1 LETKARPFIGHAA
14 EAEEQFRFSLVT
26 SSLVDFQKAAA
37 MPNEDRHLL
46 FRAHNRRFLHRSF
59 LALALTSFAALI
71 CAADPPPK
79 FNYPP
84 APTSDQVDD
93 YNGVKVA
100 DPYRPLENP
109 DAPESRQWI
118 EAENKITF
126 DFLKAIPE
134 RDRIRKRLTEVWDYE
149 RFGVPFKE
157 KDRYFFSKNSGL
169 QNQNVLYTA
178 MNFFE
183 QPRQLLDPN
192 LLAKDGTIA
201 LGGID
206 VSDDAKLLAYGLATA
221 GSDWQQWKVRDVETG
236 KDRLDVLDW
245 IKFSNTAW
253 KKDGSGFFYSRY
265 DRPDEKSKLRSQVY
279 NHKLFFHQLGTP
291 QPQDKLIYE
300 RLDQKE
306 WLFNAEVT
314 DDGRY
319 LIINIQRGT
328 DPKNRI
334 FYKNLVDP
342 NSKVVELLDKADAEY
357 SFIDNEG
364 PVFAFRT
371 NLSAPLGRIV
381 TIDTSK
387 PVPPRIDELVPES
400 KDKLESVSCVG
411 DRFVAVYL
419 TDAHTAVKVF
429 KLDGTPDGEI
439 ALPSLGTSAGFTGKR
454 KDRETF
460 YSFASFTTPTEIFR
474 YEFDKRASQ
483 LLFKPKVKF
492 NPDDYTTEQLFYK
505 SADGTR
511 VPMFISYKKGM
522 KRDGQNPTYL
532 FGYGGFNIAET
543 PTFKPENLV
552 WMEMGGIFALPNLRG
567 GGEYGEKWHE
577 AGMLHNKQT
586 VFDDF
591 IAAAQYLID
600 NRYTS
605 RPKLAIGGGSNGGL
619 LVGACMTQRP
629 DLYGVA
635 LPNVG
640 VMDML
645 RFEKYTIGWAWTSDY
660 GSAQKPDDFK
670 FLYAYSP
677 LHHIAKGC
685 CYPPTMITTADHDDR
700 VVPAHSFK
708 FAAALQ
714 AAQACD
720 KPTLIRIETK
730 AGHGAGKPTTKI
742 IEETADR
749 WAFILKEL
757 GMKATK

>member
-1 LETKARPFIGHAA
+1 
-14 EAEEQFRFSLVT
+14 
-26 SSLVDFQKAAA
+26 
-37 MPNEDRHLL
+37 M
-46 FRAHNRRFLHRSF
+46 HRSF
-59 LALALTSFAALI
+59 FMLGFFASVTLI
-71 CAADPPPK
+71 LAADQPTQFK
-79 FNYPP
+79 YPAAP
-84 APTSDQVDD
+84 ANDQIDD

-109 DAPESRQWI
+109 DSPESRQWI

-126 DFLKAIPE
+126 DFLKTIPE
-134 RDRIRKRLTEVWDYE
+134 RDGITKRLTEVWDYE

-169 QNQNVLYTA
+169 QNQNVLFTA
-178 MNFFE
+178 ANFSE
-183 QPRQLLDPN
+183 KPRVLFDPN
-192 LLAKDGTIA
+192 LLAQDGTVA
-201 LGGID
+201 LAD
-206 VSDDAKLLAYGLATA
+206 AEVTDDAKLMAYGLATA
-221 GSDWQQWKVRDVETG
+221 GSDWQQWKVRDVATG
-236 KDRLDVLDW
+236 KDRQDLIDW
-245 IKFSNTAW
+245 VKFSNVSW
-253 KKDGSGFFYSRY
+253 KKDASGFFYSRY
-265 DRPDEKSKLRSQVY
+265 DKPDEKNKLRSQVY

-291 QPQDKLIYE
+291 QSQDKLIYE
-300 RLDQKE
+300 RTDQKE
-306 WLFNAEVT
+306 WLFNAGVT

-319 LIINIQRGT
+319 LIITVQRGT

-334 FYKNLVDP
+334 FFKNLVDP

-371 NLSAPLGRIV
+371 NLNAPLGRIV
-381 TIDTSK
+381 TINTCK
-387 PVPPRIDELVPES
+387 PLPAQIEELVPQS
-400 KDKLESVSCVG
+400 KDKLEAVSAVG

-419 TDAHTAVKVF
+419 KDAHSAVRLF
-429 KLDGTPDGEI
+429 KFDGSRDGEI
-439 ALPSLGTSAGFTGKR
+439 TLPGLGTAGGFTGKR
-454 KDRETF
+454 KDREMF
-460 YSFASFTTPTEIFR
+460 YSFTSYTTPTEIFR
-474 YEFDKRASQ
+474 YDFDKSASA
-483 LLFKPKVKF
+483 LLFKPKAKF
-492 NPDDYTTEQLFYK
+492 NPDDYTTEQVFYK

-511 VPMFISYKKGM
+511 VPMFVSYKKGM

-532 FGYGGFNIAET
+532 SGYGGFDISQT
-543 PTFKPENLV
+543 PGFKPENLV
-552 WMEMGGIFALPNLRG
+552 WMEMGGIYAVANLRG

-577 AGMLHNKQT
+577 DGMLNTKQN

-600 NRYTS
+600 NKFTS
-605 RPKLAIGGGSNGGL
+605 TPKLAIGGGSNGGL

-629 DLYGVA
+629 DLFGAA
-635 LPNVG
+635 LPAVG

-645 RFEKYTIGWAWTSDY
+645 RFQKFTIGWAWTSDY
-660 GSAQKPDDFK
+660 GSPQKPDNFNN
-670 FLYAYSP
+670 LYTYSP

-708 FAAALQ
+708 FTATLQ
-714 AAQACD
+714 AAQGCD

-749 WAFILKEL
+749 WSFLVKEL
-757 GMKATK
+757 GVKT

>member
-1 LETKARPFIGHAA
+1 MHRK
-14 EAEEQFRFSLVT
+14 
-26 SSLVDFQKAAA
+26 
-37 MPNEDRHLL
+37 L
-46 FRAHNRRFLHRSF
+46 FALSILAP
-59 LALALTSFAALI
+59 LALIF
-71 CAADPPPK
+71 AADPPTQFK
-79 FNYPP
+79 YPA
-84 APTSDQVDD
+84 APTSNQVDD
-93 YNGVKVA
+93 YFGTKVA

-109 DAPESRQWI
+109 DAPESRKWI

-126 DFLKAIPE
+126 DFLNTIPE
-134 RDRIRKRLTEVWDYE
+134 RDGIKKRLTEVWDYE

-157 KDRYFFSKNSGL
+157 KNRYFFSKNTGL
-169 QNQNVLYTA
+169 QNQNVLYTTT
-178 MNFFE
+178 NFFDK
-183 QPRQLLDPN
+183 PRELLDPN

-201 LGGID
+201 LGGVD
-206 VSDDAKLLAYGLATA
+206 VTDDAKLMAYGLATA

-236 KDRLDVLDW
+236 KDRPDLLDW
-245 IKFSNTAW
+245 IKFSNASW

-265 DRPDEKSKLRSQVY
+265 DKPDEKNKLRSQVY

-291 QPQDKLIYE
+291 QSQDKLIYE
-300 RLDQKE
+300 RPDQKE

-319 LIINIQRGT
+319 LIITVQRGT

-357 SFIDNEG
+357 TFIDNEG

-371 NLSAPLGRIV
+371 NLNAPLGRIV
-381 TIDTSK
+381 TINTSK
-387 PVPPRIDELVPES
+387 PLPAQIDELVPQS
-400 KDKLESVSCVG
+400 KDKLEAVSTVG
-411 DRFVAVYL
+411 SRFVAVYL
-419 TDAHTAVKVF
+419 KDAHSAVKLF
-429 KLDGTPDGEI
+429 KLDGSSDGEI
-439 ALPSLGTSAGFTGKR
+439 KLPGLGTAGGLTGKR

-460 YSFASFTTPTEIFR
+460 YSFTSFTTPTEIFR
-474 YEFDKRASQ
+474 YNFDKRASE

-492 NPDDYTTEQLFYK
+492 NPDDYATEQVFYR

-522 KRDGQNPTYL
+522 KRNGQNPTYL
-532 FGYGGFNIAET
+532 FGYGGFDISET
-543 PTFKPENLV
+543 PTFAPANLV

-577 AGMLHNKQT
+577 AGMLHVKQN

-591 IAAAQYLID
+591 ISAAQYLID
-600 NRYTS
+600 NHYTS
-605 RPKLAIGGGSNGGL
+605 TPKLAIGGGSNGGL
-619 LVGACMTQRP
+619 LVGACMTQRA
-629 DLYGVA
+629 DLYGAA
-635 LPNVG
+635 LPAVG
-640 VMDML
+640 VMDLL
-645 RFEKYTIGWAWTSDY
+645 RFEKFTIGWAWTSDY
-660 GSAQKPDDFK
+660 GSADKPDDFP
-670 FLYAYSP
+670 FLFAYSP

-685 CYPPTMITTADHDDR
+685 CYPATMITTADHDDR

-708 FAAALQ
+708 FAATLQ
-714 AAQACD
+714 AAQSCD

-749 WAFILKEL
+749 WAFLVKEL
-757 GMKATK
+757 GMKIAR